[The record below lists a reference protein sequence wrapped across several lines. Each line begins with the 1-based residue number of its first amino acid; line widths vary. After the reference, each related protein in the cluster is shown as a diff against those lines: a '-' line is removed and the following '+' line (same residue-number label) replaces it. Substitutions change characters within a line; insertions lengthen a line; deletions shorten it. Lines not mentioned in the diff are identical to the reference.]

1 MTAQSSGAAPLSRRN
16 QSAYR
21 PDIDG
26 LRAIAVLSVIIYH
39 LSNAALPG
47 GYVGVDIFF
56 VISGFV
62 VTASLAGSQGSSFSA
77 FLGEFYARRLARILP
92 ALVAVLIF
100 SAVMATLFI
109 PNAWLSELSDS
120 TAKFAFFGLSNW
132 VMQTNTDTY
141 FAPRAEFNPYTHTW
155 SLGVEEQYYVLAPL
169 FVYFWLRAYR
179 RGQVAHAR
187 LALGV
192 LALLTIASLFASI
205 WASTSQPTA
214 AFYSILSRLWEL
226 ASGALL
232 FLLTC
237 GRHACASLNPVPSWR
252 MRSQAML
259 LPVTAWLGL
268 ISIVTGLVYADP
280 SKFPWPWALLP
291 VLGTLL
297 LIGGAAF
304 GPADAIRRALAAPIA
319 VWIGKRSYSLYLWHW
334 PVLVIMRWTIGLNH
348 SWLIA
353 VAMACT
359 FALAT
364 LSYRFI
370 EKPLRHNLWIE
381 GRTKWVRITGF
392 ILLPV
397 IGLLFVTHLFDNRVR
412 YSLSRVVKSSVDWY
426 VGAQMPYPN
435 VGDRSCEVSI
445 EWHGIAGGT
454 ESRYV
459 PRECQDKTTKKKI
472 FVLGDSH
479 AGMLA
484 PLFDQIAAE
493 EGVQVS
499 IFSYPGCSFI
509 DFNAPMAVPHRP
521 PGCLEFTSAVA
532 QQTVKSASPG
542 DIVLLSSLRIQR
554 YGDQWASFNR
564 PDMYDFMYNPQAMPL
579 RLAAVED
586 ANKWLQ
592 PFADQQLNVVF
603 TGPTPVFQAPA
614 FRCADW
620 FNAIN
625 PICVGN
631 NQQNRS
637 ELEKLRQP
645 ILANMTALGQTFSN
659 VTVWDAFPLLCPDA
673 ICSTQMAGRPLFFDG
688 DHLSAYGNLLIYPE
702 FKKAMMAL
710 K

>member
-1 MTAQSSGAAPLSRRN
+1 MR
-16 QSAYR
+16 SAIQPTYR

-26 LRAIAVLSVIIYH
+26 LRAIAVLSVMIYH

-62 VTASLAGSQGSSFSA
+62 VASSLAGSQVNSFSA
-77 FLGEFYARRLARILP
+77 FLSEFYARRLARILP

-109 PNAWLSELSDS
+109 PNAWLSELSDR

-179 RGQVAHAR
+179 RGQAAHAR

-192 LALLTIASLFASI
+192 LALLMVASLFTSI
-205 WASTSQPTA
+205 WASASQPTA
-214 AFYSILSRLWEL
+214 AFYSILSRFWEL
-226 ASGALL
+226 AAGALL

-237 GRHACASLNPVPSWR
+237 GRLARTDLNIAPFWLTQRQPMIQS
-252 MRSQAML
+252 
-259 LPVTAWLGL
+259 VTAWLGL
-268 ISIVTGLVYADP
+268 ICIAAGLVYADP

-291 VLGTLL
+291 VVGTLL
-297 LIGGAAF
+297 LIGGATF
-304 GPADAIRRALAAPIA
+304 GPADAVRRALAAPFI

-334 PVLVIMRWTIGLNH
+334 PVLVIMRWTIGLNN
-348 SWLIA
+348 SWLVA
-353 VAMACT
+353 VAIAIT
-359 FALAT
+359 SALAT

-370 EKPLRHNLWIE
+370 EQPSRHNVWIE
-381 GRTKWVRITGF
+381 GLAKWVRITGF
-392 ILLPV
+392 ILVPV
-397 IGLLFVTHLFDNRVR
+397 IGFTFVTHLFDNRVR
-412 YSLSRVVKSSVDWY
+412 YSLSRVVTSSVDWY

-435 VGDRSCEVSI
+435 VGGRRCEVSI
-445 EWHGIAGGT
+445 EWHDIAGGT
-454 ESRYV
+454 ERRYV
-459 PRECQDKTTKKKI
+459 PHECRGTTVSKKI

-493 EGVQVS
+493 EGVQVGV
-499 IFSYPGCSFI
+499 FSYPGCSFI
-509 DFNAPMAVPHRP
+509 DFSAPMAVPHRSS
-521 PGCLEFTSAVA
+521 GCLEFTSAIA

-542 DIVLLSSLRIQR
+542 DIVLLSSLRMQR
-554 YGDQWASFNR
+554 YGDQWASYNR
-564 PDMYDFMYNPQAMPL
+564 PNMYDFMYNPQAIQL
-579 RLAAVED
+579 RLAAVDD
-586 ANKWLQ
+586 AKKWLQ
-592 PFADQQLNVVF
+592 PFADHQLNVVF

-614 FRCADW
+614 FRCSDW
-620 FNAIN
+620 FNSIN
-625 PICVGN
+625 PICIGN

-645 ILANMTALGQTFSN
+645 IIANMKALGQTFSN
-659 VTVWDAFPLLCPDA
+659 VTVWDAFPLLCPGA
-673 ICSTQMAGRPLFFDG
+673 ICFTRMEGRPLFFDG
-688 DHLSAYGNLLIYPE
+688 DHLTAYGNLLIYPE